1 MIAKFVLTFALIG
14 AIQALPWEPIP
25 REDANWYN
33 QHNSFVNNTISRGDD
48 INVLFYGDSIT
59 AGWGG
64 AGKPVYDKEYAPL
77 GTANY
82 GIGGDKTENVL
93 WRIING
99 EVEGL
104 HPKVIVLKIGT
115 NNGGDSQDDVVR
127 GITAIVEE
135 LRSRLPNAK
144 ILLLGVLPRSDT
156 DAWYRRVNDINIK
169 IARLDDGVN
178 IHFLDMFNQFSVGWA
193 QVDQSLFNPDKLHLV
208 QAGYQKW
215 ADTQRKLFTKLLN
228 A

>member
-1 MIAKFVLTFALIG
+1 MIAKVLFCLSLIG
-14 AIQALPWEPIP
+14 AMQALPWEPEP
-25 REDANWYN
+25 RDANWLRT
-33 QHNSFVNNTISRGDD
+33 HEGFVNNTKSKRDE

-59 AGWGG
+59 AGWNG

-82 GIGGDKTENVL
+82 GIGGDRTEHVL

-115 NNGGDSQDDVVR
+115 NNGGDTADNIVR
-127 GITAIVEE
+127 GITTIVQE
-135 LRSRLPNAK
+135 LRTRLPNSK
-144 ILLLGVLPRSDT
+144 ILLQGILPRSDT
-156 DAWYRRVNDINIK
+156 TAWFTKISDINIK
-169 IARLDDGVN
+169 IAHLDDGAN
-178 IHFLDMFNQFSVGWA
+178 INFMDMFNQFSVGWA
-193 QVDQSLFNPDKLHLV
+193 QVDQSLFNPDKLHLIL
-208 QAGYQKW
+208 AGYQKW
-215 ADTQRKLFTKLLN
+215 ADTQRKLFDRLLN